1 MAAQLRTPE
10 KEIAF
15 LAALA
20 ATCSVT
26 RACEAAGIGRQTAY
40 DWRASD
46 PAFAARW
53 EEAKAIGAEALEDEA
68 VRRGREGW
76 EEPVF
81 HLGVATD
88 TIRKYDST
96 LLIFLLKG
104 AKPEKYRDNAK
115 VELSGHLSM
124 SEMSDDEIRAELAT
138 LLGTDALPASDDDV
152 GDLL

>member
-1 MAAQLRTPE
+1 MRIARIAQGRLPGMESIRTAE

-26 RACEAAGIGRQTAY
+26 RACDAAGLGRQTAY

-46 PAFAARW
+46 ETFAKRW
-53 EEAKAIGAEALEDEA
+53 DEAKALGAEALEDEA
-68 VRRGREGW
+68 IRRAHDGW
-76 EEPVF
+76 DEPVF
-81 HLGVATD
+81 HQGVATS

-104 AKPEKYRDNAK
+104 AKPEKYRERQDINLNAT
-115 VELSGHLSM
+115 V
-124 SEMSDDEIRAELAT
+124 D
-138 LLGTDALPASDDDV
+138 LGASILEARKRV
-152 GDLL
+152 GG